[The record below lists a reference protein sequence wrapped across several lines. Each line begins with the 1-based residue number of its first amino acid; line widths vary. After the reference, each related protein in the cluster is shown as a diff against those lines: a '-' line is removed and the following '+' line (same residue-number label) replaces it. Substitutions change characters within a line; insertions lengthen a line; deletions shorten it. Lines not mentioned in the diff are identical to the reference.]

1 MPRALEDP
9 FCSREKMKV
18 CECCCFKYF
27 YGPYIVALYIP
38 LYEALLI
45 GMAVLIYIISAFHIL
60 LKS

>member
-9 FCSREKMKV
+9 FCCREKMKV

-27 YGPYIVALYIP
+27 DGPYIVALYIP

-45 GMAVLIYIISAFHIL
+45 GMAVLIYFISAFHIL